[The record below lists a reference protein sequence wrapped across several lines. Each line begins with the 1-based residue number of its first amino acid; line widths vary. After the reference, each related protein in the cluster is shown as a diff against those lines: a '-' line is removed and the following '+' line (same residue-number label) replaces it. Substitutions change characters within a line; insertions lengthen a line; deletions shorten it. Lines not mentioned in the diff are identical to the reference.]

1 MKILRMK
8 EKLWLEQNK
17 YKTGGQQNMNSS
29 EENSELELE
38 KNIQTD
44 FQKAMSYGDYLHLD
58 KILES
63 QHRLSDHHDE
73 MLFIIIHQAS
83 ELWMKL
89 IIHELTEAI
98 QYIRENNLEPSF
110 KILSRVSRIQQQ
122 LIQSWSVLSTLTPSE
137 YLEFRDKL
145 GQSSGF
151 QSYQNRLIE
160 FALGNKNAHSLAVY
174 QHQTE
179 LYVKM
184 QEALHK
190 PSIYDAAI
198 QALVTR
204 GISVD
209 EEVLN
214 RDLSKN
220 YEPNESVEEAWL
232 TVYRNVDQY
241 WDLYELAEKLVDIGN
256 QQQLW
261 RFNHMSTVERI
272 IGHKTGTGGSSGVT
286 YLKRVLDQQFFPEL
300 WSLRTKL

>member
-1 MKILRMK
+1 MWGAAKM
-8 EKLWLEQNK
+8 
-17 YKTGGQQNMNSS
+17 TSP
-29 EENSELELE
+29 EENQKLELE
-38 KNIQTD
+38 KSIQTD

-58 KILES
+58 SILSS

-73 MLFIIIHQAS
+73 MLFIIIHQTS

-89 IIHELTEAI
+89 ILHEVTAAI
-98 QYIRENNLEPSF
+98 QFIRQNDLEPSF

-160 FALGNKNAHSLAVY
+160 FALGNKNAHTLAVY

-179 LYVKM
+179 LYKKM
-184 QEALHK
+184 QEALHN

-198 QALVTR
+198 QALVAR
-204 GISVD
+204 GIPVD
-209 EEVLN
+209 DEVLN

-220 YEPNESVEEAWL
+220 YEPNLSVEEAWL

-241 WDLYELAEKLVDIGN
+241 WDLYELAEKLVDIGH
-256 QQQLW
+256 QQQIW

-272 IGHKTGTGGSSGVT
+272 IGHKKGTGGSSGVT
-286 YLKRVLDQQFFPEL
+286 YLKRVLDQHFFPEL
-300 WSLRTKL
+300 WSIRTKL

>member
-1 MKILRMK
+1 MK
-8 EKLWLEQNK
+8 
-17 YKTGGQQNMNSS
+17 SP
-29 EENSELELE
+29 EENRKLELE
-38 KNIQTD
+38 KSIQTD
-44 FQKAMSYGDYLHLD
+44 FQKAMSYGDYLYLD
-58 KILES
+58 KILSS

-73 MLFIIIHQAS
+73 MLFIIIHQTS

-89 IIHELTEAI
+89 IVHELTKAI
-98 QYIRENNLEPSF
+98 QFIRQNDLEPSF

-122 LIQSWSVLSTLTPSE
+122 LIQSWSVLSTLTPPE

-160 FALGNKNAHSLAVY
+160 FALGNKNAHTLAVY

-179 LYVKM
+179 LFNKM
-184 QEALHK
+184 QQALHN

-204 GISVD
+204 GIPVD
-209 EEVLN
+209 DEVLN

-220 YEPNESVEEAWL
+220 YEPNLSVEEAWL
-232 TVYRNVDQY
+232 KVYRNVDQY
-241 WDLYELAEKLVDIGN
+241 WDLYELAEKLVDIGH
-256 QQQLW
+256 QQQIW

-272 IGHKTGTGGSSGVT
+272 IGHKQGTGGSSGVT
-286 YLKRVLDQQFFPEL
+286 YLKRVLDQHFFPEL
-300 WSLRTKL
+300 WSVRTKL

>member
-1 MKILRMK
+1 MNTP
-8 EKLWLEQNK
+8 EKNIS
-17 YKTGGQQNMNSS
+17 TG
-29 EENSELELE
+29 LE
-38 KNIQTD
+38 KTIQTD
-44 FQKAMSYGDYLHLD
+44 FQKEMSYGDYLHLD
-58 KILES
+58 KILDS

-89 IIHELTEAI
+89 IIHELSEAI
-98 QYIRENNLEPSF
+98 TYIRQNDLEPSF

-151 QSYQNRLIE
+151 QSYQNRMIE
-160 FALGNKNAHSLAVY
+160 FALGNKNAHTLAVY
-174 QHQTE
+174 QHQTD
-179 LYVKM
+179 LYEKM

-198 QALVTR
+198 HALVAR
-204 GISVD
+204 GIPVD
-209 EEVLN
+209 DEVLN
-214 RDLSKN
+214 RDLSKS

-272 IGHKTGTGGSSGVT
+272 IGHKQGTGGSSGVT
-286 YLKRVLDQQFFPEL
+286 YLKRVLDQHFFPEL

>member
-1 MKILRMK
+1 MNTP
-8 EKLWLEQNK
+8 EKN
-17 YKTGGQQNMNSS
+17 TSIG
-29 EENSELELE
+29 LE
-38 KNIQTD
+38 KSIQTD

-58 KILES
+58 KILDS

-73 MLFIIIHQAS
+73 MLFIIIHQTS

-98 QYIRENNLEPSF
+98 QYIRQNNLEPSF

-151 QSYQNRLIE
+151 QSYQNRIIE
-160 FALGNKNAHSLAVY
+160 FALGNKNAHTLAVY

-179 LYVKM
+179 LYINM

-198 QALVTR
+198 QALVAR
-204 GISVD
+204 GIPVD

-272 IGHKTGTGGSSGVT
+272 IGHKSGTGGSSGVS

>member
-1 MKILRMK
+1 MNTP
-8 EKLWLEQNK
+8 EKNIS
-17 YKTGGQQNMNSS
+17 TG
-29 EENSELELE
+29 LE
-38 KNIQTD
+38 KTIQTD
-44 FQKAMSYGDYLHLD
+44 FQKEMSYGDYLQLD
-58 KILES
+58 KILDS

-89 IIHELTEAI
+89 IIHELSEAI
-98 QYIRENNLEPSF
+98 KYIRQNDLEPSF

-151 QSYQNRLIE
+151 QSYQNRMIE
-160 FALGNKNAHSLAVY
+160 FALGNKNAHTLAVY

-179 LYVKM
+179 LYQKM
-184 QEALHK
+184 QAALHK

-198 QALVTR
+198 HALVAR
-204 GISVD
+204 GIPVD
-209 EEVLN
+209 DEVLN

-272 IGHKTGTGGSSGVT
+272 IGHKQGTGGSSGVT
-286 YLKRVLDQQFFPEL
+286 YLKRVLDQHFFPEL

>member
-1 MKILRMK
+1 
-8 EKLWLEQNK
+8 
-17 YKTGGQQNMNSS
+17 MNSS
-29 EENSELELE
+29 EKNNRLE

-58 KILES
+58 KILSS
-63 QHRLSDHHDE
+63 QHRVSDHHDE
-73 MLFIIIHQAS
+73 MLFIIIHQTS

-89 IIHELTEAI
+89 IIHELTAAVEYI
-98 QYIRENNLEPSF
+98 QRNDLEPSF

-160 FALGNKNAHSLAVY
+160 FALGNKNVHTLEVY
-174 QHQTE
+174 QHQPE
-179 LYVKM
+179 LFKKM
-184 QEALHK
+184 QDALQK

-198 QALVTR
+198 HALVAR
-204 GISVD
+204 GLPVD
-209 EEVLN
+209 QEVIN
-214 RDLSKN
+214 RDLSKS
-220 YEPNESVEEAWL
+220 YEPNPSVEKAWL

-272 IGHKTGTGGSSGVT
+272 IGHKQGTGGSSGVS
-286 YLKRVLDQQFFPEL
+286 YLKRVLDQHFFPEL

>member
-1 MKILRMK
+1 MK
-8 EKLWLEQNK
+8 
-17 YKTGGQQNMNSS
+17 SP
-29 EENSELELE
+29 EENRKLELE
-38 KNIQTD
+38 ESIKTD

-58 KILES
+58 KILSS

-73 MLFIIIHQAS
+73 MLFIIIHQTS

-89 IIHELTEAI
+89 ILHELTEAI
-98 QYIRENNLEPSF
+98 QFIRQNDLEPSF

-160 FALGNKNAHSLAVY
+160 FALGNKNAHTLAVY

-179 LYVKM
+179 IYKKM
-184 QEALHK
+184 QQALHN

-198 QALVTR
+198 HVLVAR
-204 GISVD
+204 GIPVD
-209 EEVLN
+209 DEVLN

-220 YEPNESVEEAWL
+220 YEPNLSVEEAWL
-232 TVYRNVDQY
+232 KVYRNVDQY
-241 WDLYELAEKLVDIGN
+241 WDLYELAEKLVDIGH
-256 QQQLW
+256 QQQIW

-272 IGHKTGTGGSSGVT
+272 IGHKQGTGGSSGVT
-286 YLKRVLDQQFFPEL
+286 YLKRVLDQHFFPEL
-300 WSLRTKL
+300 WSVRTKL

>member
-1 MKILRMK
+1 MK
-8 EKLWLEQNK
+8 EPKNN
-17 YKTGGQQNMNSS
+17 TDP
-29 EENSELELE
+29 ELEN
-38 KNIQTD
+38 NIQTN

-58 KILES
+58 KVLAS
-63 QHRLSDHHDE
+63 QHRLSNHHDE

-89 IIHELTEAI
+89 IIHELTAAI
-98 QYIRENNLEPSF
+98 EYIQGNDLEPSF

-160 FALGNKNAHSLAVY
+160 FALGNKNAHTLAVY
-174 QHQTE
+174 QHQKD
-179 LYVKM
+179 LYEKM
-184 QEALHK
+184 QKALQK

-198 QALVTR
+198 HALAAR
-204 GISVD
+204 GIPID
-209 EEVLN
+209 QEVLN
-214 RDLSKN
+214 RDVSIT
-220 YEPNESVEEAWL
+220 YIPNPSVEEAWL
-232 TVYRNVDQY
+232 KVYRNVHQY
-241 WDLYELAEKLVDIGN
+241 WDLYEMAEKLVDIGN

-261 RFNHMSTVERI
+261 RFNHMITVERI
-272 IGHKTGTGGSSGVT
+272 IGHKQGTGGSSGVN
-286 YLKRVLDQQFFPEL
+286 YLKRVLDQHFFPEL

>member
-1 MKILRMK
+1 
-8 EKLWLEQNK
+8 
-17 YKTGGQQNMNSS
+17 MNSP
-29 EENSELELE
+29 EENSKLELE

-58 KILES
+58 KILDS
-63 QHRLSDHHDE
+63 QHRLSGHHDE

-98 QYIRENNLEPSF
+98 QYIRKNDLEPSF

-151 QSYQNRLIE
+151 QSYQNRMIE
-160 FALGNKNAHSLAVY
+160 FALGNKIAHTLAVY
-174 QHQTE
+174 QHQKE
-179 LYVKM
+179 LYEKM

-198 QALVTR
+198 QALVAR
-204 GISVD
+204 GIPVD
-209 EEVLN
+209 DEVLN

-220 YEPNESVEEAWL
+220 YEPNDSVEEAWL
-232 TVYRNVDQY
+232 KVYRNVDQY

-272 IGHKTGTGGSSGVT
+272 IGHKRGTGGSSGVT
-286 YLKRVLDQQFFPEL
+286 YLKRVLDHQFFPEL

>member
-1 MKILRMK
+1 MEEPK
-8 EKLWLEQNK
+8 NK
-17 YKTGGQQNMNSS
+17 TDC
-29 EENSELELE
+29 ELE
-38 KNIQTD
+38 KNIQTN
-44 FQKAMSYGDYLHLD
+44 FQKSMSYGDYLHLD
-58 KILES
+58 KILAS

-89 IIHELTEAI
+89 IIHELAAAI
-98 QYIRENNLEPSF
+98 EYIRGNDLEPSF

-160 FALGNKNAHSLAVY
+160 FALGNKNAKTLAVY
-174 QHQTE
+174 HHQTE
-179 LYVKM
+179 LYEKM
-184 QEALHK
+184 QEALYK

-198 QALVTR
+198 HALVAR
-204 GISVD
+204 GIPVD
-209 EEVLN
+209 QEVLN
-214 RDLSKN
+214 RDLSKS
-220 YEPNESVEEAWL
+220 YQPNKSVEEAWL
-232 TVYRNVDQY
+232 KVYRNVDQY

-261 RFNHMSTVERI
+261 RYNHMITVERI
-272 IGHKTGTGGSSGVT
+272 IGHKQGTGGSSGVT
-286 YLKRVLDQQFFPEL
+286 YLKRVLDQHFFPEL
-300 WSLRTKL
+300 WSLRTRL